1 MAMDI
6 LTVAAGFFSFG
17 IFLSVHLTA
26 FRRVPPER
34 LLRSLFACV
43 VAIMGLPVLLMVI
56 FYMLK
61 AADATGQAWVC
72 AGLLALVVEGLLC
85 FVYILCVFGPYE
97 TSVRMRLIREIA
109 LAGPGG
115 ISMGELSRRY
125 NTQTIVNV
133 RLRRLI
139 GSGDIIEKDGSYR
152 SGGRK
157 NIFSL
162 FDAVAGII
170 KKWINR

>member
-1 MAMDI
+1 MDM

-17 IFLSVHLTA
+17 IFLSVHLIA

-34 LLRSLFACV
+34 LLRSLLACV
-43 VAIMGLPVLLMVI
+43 MVLMGLPVLLMVI
-56 FYMLK
+56 FYMFK
-61 AADATGQAWVC
+61 GASAPWQAWLC
-72 AGLLALVVEGLLC
+72 AGLLALVIEGLLC
-85 FVYILCVFGPYE
+85 FIYILCVFGPYE

-115 ISMGELSRRY
+115 ISMDELWQRY
-125 NTQTIVNV
+125 NTQTIVDV
-133 RLRRLI
+133 RLRRLV

-157 NIFSL
+157 NIFFL
-162 FDAVAGII
+162 FDAIAQIL